1 MSADQPPAHRDEA
14 RRTRAALVPELRHHR
29 RVDMTS
35 RSDSAEDIAHDVA
48 AVGRI
53 AAVPTL
59 LRVLC
64 DTTGMG
70 FAAVARVSDGSW
82 TACAVQDD
90 IQFGLKPGDQ
100 LDVHTTLCK
109 EVRSGR
115 AAVFIDQASA
125 DPLYRTHHTPRIY
138 SIESYA
144 SVPIVLADGSYFGN
158 LCAIDPR
165 PAKVSDPRVQS
176 MFARFADL
184 IGQQLDSVR
193 EQEQAHAALLDEQA
207 TGELREQFMAILGH
221 DLRNPLSAVSVCSQ
235 LLERKAKDPD
245 IAKLAAR
252 ITTNTKRMSRL
263 IDDIL
268 DFTRLRLG
276 GEMGLDFEAVADLDE
291 ALAGVVAE
299 ISDAHPGC
307 VIRSE
312 IAIDR
317 PVAGDR
323 GRLQQLASNLLAN
336 AVAHGA
342 QDHPVE
348 FRARIVGDRMTIEV
362 ANQGEPIPAGHLGE
376 VFRPFWRNSAPK
388 RREGLGLGLH
398 ICSQIAKAH
407 GGRIDATSTSGDGTR
422 FIASLP
428 IDGIPRAPN

>member
-1 MSADQPPAHRDEA
+1 MNSESNDR
-14 RRTRAALVPELRHHR
+14 
-29 RVDMTS
+29 
-35 RSDSAEDIAHDVA
+35 AEDIAHDVA

-64 DTTGMG
+64 DSTGMG

-82 TACAVQDD
+82 TACAVHDD
-90 IQFGLKPGDQ
+90 IQFGLKPGGQ

-109 EVRSGR
+109 EVRSAR
-115 AAVFIDQASA
+115 AAVFIDEASA
-125 DPLYRTHHTPRIY
+125 DPVYCNHHTPRIY

-144 SVPIVLADGSYFGN
+144 SVPIVLGDGSYFGN

-165 PAKVSDPRVQS
+165 PAKVSDPRVKS

-184 IGQQLDSVR
+184 IGQQLDSER
-193 EQEQAHAALLDEQA
+193 RQEQAHAALLDEQA
-207 TGELREQFMAILGH
+207 AGELREQFMAILGH
-221 DLRNPLSAVSVCSQ
+221 DLRNPLSAISACSQ

-245 IAKLAAR
+245 IGNLAAR
-252 ITTNTKRMSRL
+252 ITTNTRRMSRL

-276 GEMGLDFEAVADLDE
+276 GEMGLDFDAVADLDT
-291 ALAGVVAE
+291 ALAAVVAE
-299 ISDAHPGC
+299 ISDAHPGRVVRC
-307 VIRSE
+307 E
-312 IAIDR
+312 IAIGR

-336 AVAHGA
+336 AIAHGA
-342 QDHPVE
+342 PDQPVQ
-348 FRARIVGDRMTIEV
+348 FDARIVGDRLTIEV
-362 ANQGEPIPAGHLGE
+362 ANRGEPISPAHLGE
-376 VFRPFWRNSAPK
+376 VFRPFWRRSAPK
-388 RREGLGLGLH
+388 GRDGLGLGLH
-398 ICSQIAKAH
+398 ICDQIAKAH
-407 GGRIDATSTSGDGTR
+407 GGQIEVTSTSDDGTR

-428 IDGIPRAPN
+428 IAGIPKATS

>member
-1 MSADQPPAHRDEA
+1 M
-14 RRTRAALVPELRHHR
+14 RHHR
-29 RVDMTS
+29 RLDME
-35 RSDSAEDIAHDVA
+35 RLVSDSAKEIADDVA

-64 DTTGMG
+64 DSTGMG
-70 FAAVARVSDGSW
+70 FAAVARVTDGSW

-90 IQFGLKPGDQ
+90 IQFGLKPGGQ

-109 EVRSGR
+109 EVRSAR
-115 AAVFIDQASA
+115 APVFIDQASA
-125 DPLYRTHHTPRIY
+125 DPVYRDHHTPRIY

-144 SVPIVLADGSYFGN
+144 SVPIVLGDGSYFGN

-165 PAKVSDPRVQS
+165 PAKVSDPRVKS

-184 IGQQLDSVR
+184 IGQQLDSER
-193 EQEQAHAALLDEQA
+193 RQAQTHAALLGEQA

-221 DLRNPLSAVSVCSQ
+221 DLRNPLSAVSACSQ

-245 IAKLAAR
+245 IANLAAR
-252 ITTNTKRMSRL
+252 ITTNTRRMSRL

-276 GEMGLDFEAVADLDE
+276 GEMGLDFETVADLDE
-291 ALAGVVAE
+291 ALAAVVAE
-299 ISDAHPGC
+299 ISDAHPEH
-307 VIRSE
+307 VVRSE
-312 IAIDR
+312 IAVGR

-336 AVAHGA
+336 AIAHGA
-342 QDHPVE
+342 QDQPVE
-348 FRARIVGDRMTIEV
+348 FSARVVGDRLTIEV
-362 ANQGEPIPAGHLGE
+362 GNQGEPIPAAHLGE
-376 VFRPFWRNSAPK
+376 VFRPFWRRSAPR

-398 ICSQIAKAH
+398 ICDQIAKAH
-407 GGRIDATSTSGDGTR
+407 GGQIDVTSTIGDGTR
-422 FIASLP
+422 FIARLP
-428 IDGIPRAPN
+428 VLGALKASS

>member
-1 MSADQPPAHRDEA
+1 MNSEHNDRAD
-14 RRTRAALVPELRHHR
+14 
-29 RVDMTS
+29 
-35 RSDSAEDIAHDVA
+35 DIAHDVA

-64 DTTGMG
+64 DSTGMG
-70 FAAVARVSDGSW
+70 FAAVARVSEGSW

-90 IQFGLKPGDQ
+90 IQFGLKPGGQ

-109 EVRSGR
+109 EVRSAR
-115 AAVFIDQASA
+115 APVFIDQASD
-125 DPLYRTHHTPRIY
+125 DPVYCNHHTPRIY

-144 SVPIVLADGSYFGN
+144 SVPIILGDGSYFGN

-165 PAKVSDPRVQS
+165 PAKVSDPRVKS

-184 IGQQLDSVR
+184 IGQQLDSER
-193 EQEQAHAALLDEQA
+193 RQERTHAALLDEQA
-207 TGELREQFMAILGH
+207 AGELREQFMAILGH
-221 DLRNPLSAVSVCSQ
+221 DLRNPLSAVSACSQ

-245 IAKLAAR
+245 IANLAAR

-276 GEMGLDFEAVADLDE
+276 GEMGLDFETVPDLE
-291 ALAGVVAE
+291 TALAAVVAE
-299 ISDAHPGC
+299 ISDAHPGR
-307 VIRSE
+307 VIRCE
-312 IAIDR
+312 IAIGR
-317 PVAGDR
+317 PVMGDR

-342 QDHPVE
+342 PDQPVE
-348 FRARIVGDRMTIEV
+348 FDARIVGNRLTIEV
-362 ANQGEPIPAGHLGE
+362 ANRGEPIPAAHLGE
-376 VFRPFWRNSAPK
+376 VFRPFWRRSGP
-388 RREGLGLGLH
+388 RGRDGLGLGLH
-398 ICSQIAKAH
+398 ICDQIAKAH
-407 GGRIDATSTSGDGTR
+407 GGRIDVTSTSGDGTR

-428 IDGIPRAPN
+428 IVEVGAASN